1 MSQRNKVEVRIAG
14 KDYRLVGVDSD
25 EHIQKIGLYVD
36 KKMNEVLRANVKL
49 STSMAAV
56 LTALNIADDYS
67 KIKDSEEALRKELED
82 LRRKFKELSSQTE
95 SLIVERERNAKQR
108 SDLQIELAKREAE
121 LHEVRNSITKANR

>member
-14 KDYRLVGVDSD
+14 KDYKLVGVDSD

-36 KKMNEVLRANVKL
+36 RKMNEVLRANVKL

-67 KIKDSEEALRKELED
+67 KLKESDDELRKELED
-82 LRRKFKELSSQTE
+82 LRRKFKELSAQTE
-95 SLIVERERNAKQR
+95 SLIVERERNAKQK

-121 LHEVRNSITKANR
+121 LKEVRSSLEKADR

>member
-14 KDYRLVGVDSD
+14 KDYKLVGVDSD

-36 KKMNEVLRANVKL
+36 RKMNEVLRSNIKL

-67 KIKDSEEALRKELED
+67 KLKESDDGLRKELED
-82 LRRKFKELSSQTE
+82 LRRKFKELSAQTE
-95 SLIVERERNAKQR
+95 SLIVERERNAKQK

-121 LHEVRNSITKANR
+121 LKEVRSSLEKADR